1 MISLLL
7 PTRGRPHLMKDL
19 VASYRENSHN
29 KEQNE
34 LLIYLQNDDNSV
46 PEYVNV
52 FQEINLKQDKDF
64 FILNP
69 YPTGHMWN
77 LLADKAKGDLLC
89 LMGDDVVIET
99 PGWDRQIEEAAKKYQ
114 DNIFVIAVNDGRSPD
129 PNHLG
134 CPHPV
139 LHRRWKEILGFFMP
153 PMFMHR
159 YLDRYTAHLAIQLDR
174 FIQLPDV
181 MFKHNKK
188 ATKRDSTGKL
198 SRTWCPL
205 DAYNWNV
212 SQRYFQHDLE
222 LLRKHIK

>member
-52 FQEINLKQDKDF
+52 FQEINLKQDRDF

-99 PGWDRQIEEAAKKYQ
+99 PGWDRQIEEAAKGEIYVNGKSPRFWISVRTQ
-114 DNIFVIAVNDGRSPD
+114 LHILNIQKQI
-129 PNHLG
+129 
-134 CPHPV
+134 
-139 LHRRWKEILGFFMP
+139 EQI
-153 PMFMHR
+153 
-159 YLDRYTAHLAIQLDR
+159 Y
-174 FIQLPDV
+174 
-181 MFKHNKK
+181 NK
-188 ATKRDSTGKL
+188 D
-198 SRTWCPL
+198 
-205 DAYNWNV
+205 
-212 SQRYFQHDLE
+212 
-222 LLRKHIK
+222 